1 VAWPPEQYRP
11 VIRLLLVALA
21 IGVVVVALIAAL
33 VWRPL
38 VSSLYLGPAP
48 ALARAGHGLAAETTP
63 VSASAAR
70 AP

>member
-1 VAWPPEQYRP
+1 VAKPPEQRRP
-11 VIRLLLVALA
+11 VTRLLLVVLA
-21 IGVVVVALIAAL
+21 IGVAALALIAAL

-38 VSSLYLGPAP
+38 ISSLHLGPAP
-48 ALARAGHGLAAETTP
+48 ALVRAGHALATAVNP

>member
-1 VAWPPEQYRP
+1 MARPPEQRRP
-11 VIRLLLVALA
+11 VTRLVVAALA
-21 IGVVVVALIAAL
+21 IGLAVLALIAAL

-48 ALARAGHGLAAETTP
+48 ARGRGGDALAANTTP
-63 VSASAAR
+63 VSAGAAR